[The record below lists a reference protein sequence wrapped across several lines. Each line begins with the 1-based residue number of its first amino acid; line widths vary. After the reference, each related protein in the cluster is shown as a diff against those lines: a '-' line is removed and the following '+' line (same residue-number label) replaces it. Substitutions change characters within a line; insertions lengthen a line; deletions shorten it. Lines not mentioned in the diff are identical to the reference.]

1 MASNKMAIRRLSP
14 KDAEQLLM
22 QYRSERRRLN
32 FQLEKVR
39 AAIAEL
45 KGSIVPREPGD
56 VVIPVKRG
64 PGRPRKDP
72 SQLNSAKRSSGKR
85 KKREIKD
92 GGYRLSPWDHLV
104 IDTITKADQ
113 LITKGRLLKAALVW
127 AKKNEPGMTPKD
139 VEDKLTRVLQKL
151 SGKRQILGTHRTG
164 MIRGYHYG
172 IMNWFFASSGK
183 LRKQHFERIDYN
195 VESNE

>member
-1 MASNKMAIRRLSP
+1 MATRRLTP
-14 KDAEQLLM
+14 KDAEQLLA

-39 AAIAEL
+39 AAIAEI
-45 KGSIVPREPGD
+45 KGSVVPVEPGD
-56 VVIPVKRG
+56 GVVRLKRG

-72 SQLNSAKRSSGKR
+72 SQLKSAKRISGKR

-92 GGYRLSPWDHLV
+92 GGYRLSSWDQLV

-113 LITKGRLLKAALVW
+113 LITKGRLLKAAIVW
-127 AKKNEPGMTPKD
+127 AKKNEPSMTAKD

-172 IMNWFFASSGK
+172 IMKWFFASSGK
-183 LRKQHFERIDYN
+183 LRKQHFERIDYKLDPN
-195 VESNE
+195 ES

>member
-1 MASNKMAIRRLSP
+1 MAIRKLSP
-14 KDAEQLLM
+14 KDAEQLLA

-32 FQLEKVR
+32 FQLDKVR
-39 AAIAEL
+39 AAITEL
-45 KGSIVPREPGD
+45 KASITPGEPEVG
-56 VVIPVKRG
+56 VAPVKRG

-72 SQLNSAKRSSGKR
+72 SQLVSAKQKSGRR

-92 GGYRLSPWDHLV
+92 GGYRLSPWDDLV

-113 LITKGRLLKAALVW
+113 LITKGRLLKAALAW
-127 AKKNEPGMTPKD
+127 ASTNEPNMTPKD

-195 VESNE
+195 VEPNE

>member
-1 MASNKMAIRRLSP
+1 MAIKRLST
-14 KDAEQLLM
+14 KDVEQLLA

-32 FQLEKVR
+32 FQLDKVR
-39 AAIAEL
+39 AAITEL
-45 KGSIVPREPGD
+45 KGSIGPGGIE
-56 VVIPVKRG
+56 VVVDPVKRG

-72 SQLNSAKRSSGKR
+72 SQLASAKQKTGR

-92 GGYRLSPWDHLV
+92 GGYRLPDL
-104 IDTITKADQ
+104 
-113 LITKGRLLKAALVW
+113 
-127 AKKNEPGMTPKD
+127 TPKD

-172 IMNWFFASSGK
+172 IMDWFFASSGK

-195 VESNE
+195 VEPND